1 MSGGR
6 RSTVAESSEGIARLF
21 ASESVEGW
29 LRLWREEHA
38 HATMREIELAVD
50 ERLAMLRAKLVSEV
64 AMQSPLRDVA
74 ALPAE
79 QRPRC
84 ERCGEALVSMG
95 KRRRRMKGPG
105 DQEVILERSY
115 AVCPRCDLGVFPPR

>member
-1 MSGGR
+1 M
-6 RSTVAESSEGIARLF
+6 AESSEGIARLL

-29 LRLWREEHA
+29 LRSWREEHP

-50 ERLAMLRAKLVSEV
+50 ERLAMLRAKLVSEM
-64 AMQSPLRDVA
+64 AMQSPLRDIA
-74 ALPAE
+74 ALPTD

-84 ERCGEALVSMG
+84 ERCGEALVSTG

-105 DQEVILERSY
+105 DQEVLLDRSY

>member
-1 MSGGR
+1 M
-6 RSTVAESSEGIARLF
+6 AESSEEIARFL

-29 LRLWREEHA
+29 LRSWREA
-38 HATMREIELAVD
+38 HPQATMREIELAVD
-50 ERLAMLRAKLVSEV
+50 ERLAMLRAKLVSDL
-64 AMQSPLRDVA
+64 AMQSRLRDIA
-74 ALPAE
+74 ALPAD

-84 ERCGEALVSMG
+84 ERCGETLLSTG

-105 DQEVILERSY
+105 DQEVILDRSY